1 MTFYKSQLSCD
12 VCSSLCATI
21 CKFTLTANESSDWAW
36 SMQRTMPVPVSHGRL
51 MTKPVLQLEY
61 REPWVGFHHH
71 QKDGD
76 GVCLEVM
83 ASNLAK
89 SSLHSTTP
97 NIKIKSCEQLTFFY
111 NTLLQPCKLDYHC
124 NRTKTLGCISGTEL
138 NYLARSNTDANA
150 NELIWACSLNWN
162 DEPFP
167 HSVFLRYL
175 LSSRRMIW
183 WCYRKQNTAFILCNG
198 RLASCN
204 SKICFVLICYKHNT
218 FIANV

>member
-1 MTFYKSQLSCD
+1 MGGVSPSPEGWWRCLPWGYGFKSCKVQLALNYSKHKDKELWAADFFYK
-12 VCSSLCATI
+12 
-21 CKFTLTANESSDWAW
+21 
-36 SMQRTMPVPVSHGRL
+36 
-51 MTKPVLQLEY
+51 
-61 REPWVGFHHH
+61 
-71 QKDGD
+71 
-76 GVCLEVM
+76 
-83 ASNLAK
+83 
-89 SSLHSTTP
+89 
-97 NIKIKSCEQLTFFY
+97 
-111 NTLLQPCKLDYHC
+111 TLLQPCKLDYHC
-124 NRTKTLGCISGTEL
+124 NRTKTLGCISGTKL

-175 LSSRRMIW
+175 LSSRQMIW

-204 SKICFVLICYKHNT
+204 SKICFVLICYNHNT